1 MADADTDTL
10 TAEQQACLAL
20 WAVPGL
26 GPRTLAALRAFA
38 DGSLAPLASTPVRD
52 WVSQAPVSPQ
62 VRRRLA
68 GVERLPPLAER
79 LLEACRVGHMRVA
92 FAGQRAYPD
101 RLREV
106 DDAPPLLFYRGRP
119 GLPRRRVAM
128 VGSRH
133 PDQGFLPFAR
143 RFARRVAEVGI
154 GVVSGAAAGVDR
166 ACHWGALD
174 AGGETWAFLGSALDA
189 LDPAQARMLPH
200 FLDRGGVYFSELPP
214 GVRAST
220 TTFPRRNRLISGASD
235 AVLVLRAGAKSGS
248 LYTAEAGRAQGRPV
262 FALPGDVTQEAA
274 AGCNDLL
281 RNGHARACTGP
292 EDVWRALGVHTGIPV
307 TPEVKGVAAARGAAE
322 GDAWDALSAE
332 AKGAYE
338 VLDRVPRTFDEVLVG
353 STLAPAALI
362 SALVE
367 LELTGLVIQHPGRL
381 YEKV

>member
-1 MADADTDTL
+1 MADAETDSL

-38 DGSLAPLASTPVRD
+38 DGSLAALASVPVRD

-68 GVERLPPLAER
+68 AVDTLPPLAER
-79 LLEACRVGHMRVA
+79 VLEACRRVA
-92 FAGQRAYPD
+92 MGVAFSGQHTYPD

-106 DDAPPLLFYRGRP
+106 EDAPPLLFYRGRP

-133 PDQGFLPFAR
+133 PDHGFLPFAR
-143 RFARRVAEVGI
+143 DFARKVAGAGV
-154 GVVSGAAAGVDR
+154 GVVSGAAVGVDQ

-174 AGGETWAFLGSALDA
+174 VGGETWAFLGSALDA
-189 LDPAQARMLPH
+189 LDPAQARLLPH
-200 FLDRGGVYFSELPP
+200 FLGRGGVFFSELPP
-214 GVRAST
+214 GVRASV

-235 AVLVLRAGAKSGS
+235 VVLVLRAGKKSGA
-248 LYTAEAGRAQGRPV
+248 LYTAHAGRAQGRPV
-262 FALPGDVTQEAA
+262 FALPGDVRQVAA
-274 AGCNDLL
+274 AGCNELL
-281 RNGHARACTGP
+281 RDGHASACMGP
-292 EDVWRALGVHTGIPV
+292 EDVWRVVGVQ
-307 TPEVKGVAAARGAAE
+307 PEVMGPPDYTASWE
-322 GDAWDALSAE
+322 ELSAE
-332 AKGAYE
+332 AKGTYG

-353 STLAPAALI
+353 STLSPAALTG
-362 SALVE
+362 ALVE
-367 LELTGLVIQHPGRL
+367 LELTGLVIQHPGKL

>member
-1 MADADTDTL
+1 MADADTDSL
-10 TAEQQACLAL
+10 TMEQQASLAL

-38 DGSLAPLASTPVRD
+38 DGSLAALASVPVRD
-52 WVSQAPVSPQ
+52 WVSQAPVSRQ
-62 VRRRLA
+62 VRLRLA
-68 GVERLPPLAER
+68 AVEGLPALAER
-79 LLEACRVGHMRVA
+79 LLEACRRGGMRVA
-92 FAGQRAYPD
+92 FAGARAYPD

-106 DDAPPLLFYRGRP
+106 EDAPPLLFYRGQP

-143 RFARRVAEVGI
+143 RFARQVAEGGV
-154 GVVSGAAAGVDR
+154 GVVSGAAAGVDQ

-189 LDPAQARMLPH
+189 LDSAQARLLPH
-200 FLDRGGVYFSELPP
+200 LLDGGGVFFSELPP

-235 AVLVLRAGAKSGS
+235 VVLVLRAGSGSGS

-262 FALPGDVTQEAA
+262 FALPGDVTQQAA
-274 AGCNDLL
+274 VGCNALL
-281 RNGHARACTGP
+281 RDGHARACTGP
-292 EDVWRALGVHTGIPV
+292 ADVLKALGITPGV
-307 TPEVKGVAAARGAAE
+307 TVSPGKG
-322 GDAWDALSAE
+322 DSWDALSAE

-353 STLAPAALI
+353 STLSPAALA

>member
-1 MADADTDTL
+1 MVDAATDNH
-10 TAEQQACLAL
+10 TAVEQQALLAL

-38 DGSLAPLASTPVRD
+38 GGHLAPLLHAPVRE
-52 WVSQAPVSPQ
+52 WVAEAPLKPA

-68 GVERLPPLAER
+68 SVPALAPLAARMWEVC
-79 LLEACRVGHMRVA
+79 ASGGMRVA
-92 FAGQRAYPD
+92 FAGERAYPE

-106 DDAPPLLFYRGRP
+106 ADAPPLLFYKGEVGP
-119 GLPRRRVAM
+119 PRRRVAL

-143 RFARRVAEVGI
+143 GFARQVAEGGV
-154 GVVSGAAAGVDR
+154 GVVSGAAMGVDR

-189 LDPAQARMLPH
+189 LDVAQARLLPH
-200 FLDRGGVYFSELPP
+200 FLERGGVFFSELPP

-235 AVLVLRAGAKSGS
+235 AVLVLRAGTGSGS
-248 LYTAEAGRAQGRPV
+248 LHTAHAGRAQGRPV
-262 FALPGDVTQEAA
+262 LAFPGDLLNEAA
-274 AGCNDLL
+274 SGCNALL
-281 RNGHARACTGP
+281 RDGHARACLSARDVWQAVGVLPERAVPPGTGP
-292 EDVWRALGVHTGIPV
+292 SWESLS
-307 TPEVKGVAAARGAAE
+307 EEARGAYRV
-322 GDAWDALSAE
+322 LS
-332 AKGAYE
+332 
-338 VLDRVPRTFDEVLVG
+338 RVPRSFDAVLED
-353 STLAPAALI
+353 SHLSPAALT

-367 LELTGLVIQHPGRL
+367 LELSGLVVQHPGKL